1 MKKPLVVCA
10 ALSVFILGALGI
22 SRALEAPP
30 LHGPFAGRMADLLD
44 MSDDQQTRI
53 QAILVSEGVKNAEF
67 ERQLFAYRKQLRQT
81 AKAAAFD
88 ESAARAIANSLAQVE
103 IELNVSRARVESG
116 INGVLNAQQR
126 ALAEKL
132 GPPMG
137 GKPHGPF
144 PPPVAPEDM
153 DYP

>member
-1 MKKPLVVCA
+1 MKKLLVVCV
-10 ALSVFILGALGI
+10 ALSVFVLGALGI

-30 LHGPFAGRMADLLD
+30 PHGPFAARMAELLD
-44 MSDDQQTRI
+44 LSADQQARI
-53 QAILVSEGVKNAEF
+53 KEIFSAEGEKNAEF
-67 ERQLFAYRKQLRQT
+67 ERQLFAYRKQLHQT

-88 ESAARAIANSLAQVE
+88 ESAARAIATSLAQVE

-132 GPPMG
+132 GPPMD
-137 GKPHGPF
+137 GKPHGSF
-144 PPPVAPEDM
+144 PPPVDPEDM
-153 DYP
+153 